1 MAKQADMTKAFETT
15 YLIIIGELSVE
26 MLVKKQP
33 TVSLLYDPF
42 ELSKTD
48 FVAVCNWLIEHYI
61 ELEEYLKCAKLRD
74 IIADEPSHDKILEE
88 IILDENDEEMEFY
101 PGEEPIAEVP
111 ELPKD
116 RVLDN
121 LIDTLKN
128 LDQNMFAKGF
138 RDFIKDEPLD
148 DVTDSE
154 MWSIM
159 TKEDKDIFKGK
170 YSEFYRWVSTLQST
184 IRDGYIS
191 RLLDDEPLI
200 PEDLSD
206 VEMQEEHYIDN
217 MDLDTDDTEELDYVN
232 NVVVSFLDG
241 YTIMSHTNKEKLM
254 DIRSNLIHHGILCID
269 VRQKDKVYSLVY
281 DSTQKPRKP
290 FLN

>member
-1 MAKQADMTKAFETT
+1 MAKQADMAKAFDTT
-15 YLIIIGELSVE
+15 YFIIIGELSIE
-26 MLVKKQP
+26 MLVKKYP
-33 TVSLLYDPF
+33 SVSLLYDPF

-61 ELEEYLKCAKLRD
+61 ELEDYLKCAKLRD
-74 IIADEPSHDKILEE
+74 IIADKKSHDEILRE
-88 IILDENDEEMEFY
+88 IVLDENDEDLVFY
-101 PGEEPIAEVP
+101 PGEEEVKEIP
-111 ELPKD
+111 EQPKN

-128 LDQNMFAKGF
+128 MDQDMFAKGF
-138 RDFIKDEPLD
+138 RDFIKSEPLN

-170 YSEFYRWVSTLQST
+170 FSEFYRWVSTLQGT

-206 VEMQEEHYIDN
+206 DKMREEYYTDS
-217 MDLDTDDTEELDYVN
+217 MDINEDEQEELDYVN

-254 DIRSNLIHHGILCID
+254 DIRTTLIHHGILCID

-281 DSTQKPRKP
+281 DSNQKPIFP
-290 FLN
+290 SLN